1 MPSPTQCRGA
11 DSERQAQ
18 ALLCGQGLQLVA
30 RNVRWRGGE
39 IDLILRDGE
48 RLVFVEVRQRSRAD
62 WGGAAASV
70 GNAKQRRIILTAQW
84 WLSRHFQNQDWP
96 ECRFDVV
103 AIDQDRLQWLQDAF
117 SG

>member
-1 MPSPTQCRGA
+1 MPSPTQRQGA

-18 ALLCGQGLQLVA
+18 TLLCGRGLQLVA

-39 IDLILRDGE
+39 IDLILRDGK

-62 WGGAAASV
+62 WGGAAASI
-70 GNAKQRRIILTAQW
+70 GSAKQRRVILTAQW
-84 WLSRHFQNQDWP
+84 WLSRHFRNQDWP

-103 AIDQDRLQWLQDAF
+103 AIDGARLQWLQDAF

>member
-18 ALLCGQGLQLVA
+18 SLLCGQGLQLVA

-70 GNAKQRRIILTAQW
+70 GSAKQRRIILTAQW

-103 AIDQDRLQWLQDAF
+103 AIDQARLQWLQDAF

>member
-1 MPSPTQCRGA
+1 MPSPTQRRGA
-11 DSERQAQ
+11 ASEEQAQ
-18 ALLCGQGLQLVA
+18 ALLCGYGLRLVA

-48 RLVFVEVRQRSRAD
+48 RVVFVEVRQRSRAD

-70 GNAKQRRIILTAQW
+70 GSAKQRRVILTAQW
-84 WLSRHFQNQDWP
+84 WLSRQYRNQEWP

-103 AIDQDRLQWLQDAF
+103 AIDGTRLQWLQDAF